1 MIDLSQAYSFAYQL
15 GDVRDWSYTIELQDR
30 GSPHVHMVLWTGKSS
45 EELVGMESLVIAQ
58 IPSYDDDPELYRLV
72 TELIEPQAF
81 QTCRFGYPKPASD
94 HSYFNPITQR
104 AVYRRSVVDGNV
116 NGYNPYLLKL
126 LKVSMDIQ
134 INSSGRVLYY
144 LAKYLSKID
153 TPVDITIGADQAR
166 SHFKARQ
173 VGAVDAAYFLCGWNK
188 HRSSRG
194 TVFISTV
201 FPGED
206 ERCQLRTNIGMLALD
221 DTNIFSR
228 THLEKFLNRHDQVRH
243 LCMVEYFTTYILTEV
258 MDVEDKFGEGGA
270 VRVGVYDRGTIN
282 QREEVF
288 FSRTAA
294 VMDPKVCQESNF
306 RQDREVV
313 ESVLR
318 LRESLRVV
326 SETAGGGMAVEPQ
339 VTNEEEV
346 MRMLQ
351 QASTEQLAIYQH
363 LCEYSTSV
371 LYFVFDAA
379 GTGKSF
385 LLNLLRLTCICDE
398 VQPVVLAPT
407 DITAQNVQGETIHR
421 FFGFS
426 EHTDEP
432 NLVRLQDFVKT
443 HKHVVFLIDECSM
456 ISKRL
461 LETMSRCLQ
470 SMTGNHEDFRGA
482 IVVCFGDAAQLPPM
496 TAAADGF
503 FFQSTLTSFAFTYQ
517 FRIPQRQDATCA
529 ERFLRFLADVRSN
542 NMNRQVID
550 FIQSRMLSEANIPSS
565 YVRLFTTRA
574 EVTSFNRE
582 HVSTVVGR
590 AKTFYSI
597 DEGPARVLKK
607 TGLVRMLKLKLGV
620 QCLLIDNLNVSTGWV
635 NGTQCVVESM
645 SDDDMIIVRRLKDN
659 RTRAIQRIICQV
671 FRTGCS
677 RCQFPLILSFA
688 ATVHK
693 VQSLTLSGVAIS
705 LVQKFRSAG
714 QFYMTCSRDEGVKE
728 DNLETNALEC
738 LLIIR
743 IDCLNATDMIRLV
756 VRTTDKDGVGQKED
770 E

>member
-1 MIDLSQAYSFAYQL
+1 MGIDKRYTTPYHPSANGAAERYVQSAKKILAKFLEGATEDWHHYIPSVQLMINNKISTRLQTTPFSLMFARNINDFIEYRDDAGELKKKEYMPHDEMLKRIDYMSQVVFPAIQDRIDLYTKRQKEKADNKNRQSTFPEGSPYRIVHQVQGGAYILRDVDETLMSRNYSPEELKIISQDEVIPKDEFKDDDSWLTAEAFTHPESINIYWRKLGKSFNQN
-15 GDVRDWSYTIELQDR
+15 GESYTIELQDR

-45 EELVGMESLVIAQ
+45 EELMGMESLVVAH
-58 IPSYDDDPELYRLV
+58 IPSYGDNPELYQL
-72 TELIEPQAF
+72 
-81 QTCRFGYPKPASD
+81 
-94 HSYFNPITQR
+94 R

-116 NGYNPYLLKL
+116 NGYNPHLLKL

-153 TPVDITIGADQAR
+153 TPVDITTGADQAR

-206 ERCQLRTNIGMLALD
+206 EKCQLRTNIGMLAPD

-228 THLEKFLNRHDQVRH
+228 THLEKFLNRYDQVRH

-258 MDVEDKFGEGGA
+258 MDVEDEFGEGGA
-270 VRVGVYDRGTIN
+270 VRIGVYDRGTIN

-288 FSRTAA
+288 FHERLQSWIPKVCTDRFGNRYRARDQRRKKPVWRTHAYSQSEGDAFYFQQVVLWYPIQETDLSALLDRREGSWENVYAA
-294 VMDPKVCQESNF
+294 VCQESNF

-318 LRESLRVV
+318 LRETLRVA

-339 VTNEEEV
+339 VTSEEEV

-363 LCEYSTSV
+363 LCEYSTSG
-371 LYFVFDAA
+371 LYFVFGAA
-379 GTGKSF
+379 GSGKSF
-385 LLNLLRLTCICDE
+385 LLNLLRLTCIPDQ

-407 DITAQNVQGETIHR
+407 GIAAQNVQGETIHR

-426 EHTDEP
+426 EHRDEP

-443 HKHVVFLIDECSM
+443 HKHIVFLIDECSM

-461 LETMSRCLQ
+461 LETMSRCLH
-470 SMTGNHEDFRGA
+470 SMTGNHEDFGGA
-482 IVVCFGDAAQLPPM
+482 MVVCFGDAAQLPPT

-503 FFQSTLTSFAFTYQ
+503 FFQSALTSFAFTY
-517 FRIPQRQDATCA
+517 
-529 ERFLRFLADVRSN
+529 
-542 NMNRQVID
+542 
-550 FIQSRMLSEANIPSS
+550 
-565 YVRLFTTRA
+565 
-574 EVTSFNRE
+574 
-582 HVSTVVGR
+582 
-590 AKTFYSI
+590 
-597 DEGPARVLKK
+597 
-607 TGLVRMLKLKLGV
+607 
-620 QCLLIDNLNVSTGWV
+620 
-635 NGTQCVVESM
+635 
-645 SDDDMIIVRRLKDN
+645 
-659 RTRAIQRIICQV
+659 
-671 FRTGCS
+671 
-677 RCQFPLILSFA
+677 
-688 ATVHK
+688 
-693 VQSLTLSGVAIS
+693 
-705 LVQKFRSAG
+705 
-714 QFYMTCSRDEGVKE
+714 
-728 DNLETNALEC
+728 
-738 LLIIR
+738 
-743 IDCLNATDMIRLV
+743 
-756 VRTTDKDGVGQKED
+756 
-770 E
+770 